1 MEMQLPKINTI
12 VLQDGTSA
20 PFQLTRRRI
29 STDKLPVPTGAR
41 LTLTRGQ
48 LGDGLYRPT
57 TEFLRTGPCMR
68 IPDPIYNNLHD
79 PHLRHY
85 YHRQDRRNMLKEG
98 NFITDDN
105 EVICSLK
112 DYNTYEE
119 YLRRLKMVA
128 NKTYD
133 QTQSA
138 KMEKV
143 MRLQK
148 KGRVPRDVRLEE
160 VMESILEE
168 DSENMR
174 KLLQTEAAKRKQKGQ
189 TEVEDE
195 NRRIEEALY
204 TELDLLS
211 WTAEDRSRLALHEKQ
226 YRHEQNREI
235 YMREVREQKDRRKQ
249 ALVSRKCS
257 TNQRKLQEKIQMSK
271 EAELRRRKAEGREGS
286 FWELPSG
293 EPQCLLP
300 SRPRARGAAPRSGAA
315 RVYGVTASEVFQ
327 VWGTPKSRPRFCE
340 FLTRAVAA
348 AIASRRA
355 NRRARLR
362 PLPPETAHHPA
373 DGRERPARTLRKGR
387 RRPLG
392 RARRSPGA
400 KPTSRTR
407 SSGEPSPGSDPQG
420 LLPLRPRLG
429 RPALRSGAGRVYA
442 VRASDAFQVRT
453 DPGSLLSARSTGLTS
468 PAPQH
473 RRLAVRI

>member
-174 KLLQTEAAKRKQKGQ
+174 KLLQTEAAKRKQKAQ

-271 EAELRRRKAEGREGS
+271 EAELRRHKAEGREGS

-327 VWGTPKSRPRFCE
+327 KLPTIQRTGANDRQRTLPERKAKASRE
-340 FLTRAVAA
+340 SAAVAGRNA
-348 AIASRRA
+348 D
-355 NRRARLR
+355 
-362 PLPPETAHHPA
+362 LPDE
-373 DGRERPARTLRKGR
+373 EL
-387 RRPLG
+387 
-392 RARRSPGA
+392 
-400 KPTSRTR
+400 
-407 SSGEPSPGSDPQG
+407 GEPSPGSDPQG

-442 VRASDAFQVRT
+442 VRASDAFQKL
-453 DPGSLLSARSTGLTS
+453 PSLESSKCS
-468 PAPQH
+468 DQ
-473 RRLAVRI
+473 

>member
-98 NFITDDN
+98 NFVTDDN

-195 NRRIEEALY
+195 NRRLEEALY

-271 EAELRRRKAEGREGS
+271 EAELRRHKAEGREGS

-327 VWGTPKSRPRFCE
+327 KLPTIQRTGANDRRTLPERKAKASRE
-340 FLTRAVAA
+340 SAAVAGRKA
-348 AIASRRA
+348 D
-355 NRRARLR
+355 
-362 PLPPETAHHPA
+362 LPDE
-373 DGRERPARTLRKGR
+373 EL
-387 RRPLG
+387 
-392 RARRSPGA
+392 
-400 KPTSRTR
+400 
-407 SSGEPSPGSDPQG
+407 GEPSPGSDPQG

-442 VRASDAFQVRT
+442 VRASDAFQKL
-453 DPGSLLSARSTGLTS
+453 PSLESSKCS
-468 PAPQH
+468 DQ
-473 RRLAVRI
+473 